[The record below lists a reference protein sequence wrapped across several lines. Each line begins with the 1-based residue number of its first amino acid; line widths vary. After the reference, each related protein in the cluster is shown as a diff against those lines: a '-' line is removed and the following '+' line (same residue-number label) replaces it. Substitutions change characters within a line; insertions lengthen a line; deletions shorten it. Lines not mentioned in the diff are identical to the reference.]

1 MKKITKYII
10 IILTILLI
18 PIIINFYVILST
30 KSQIVD
36 NKDITTNIDY
46 IVVLGAG
53 IRNNRPSPMLED
65 RLKTSIKLYNN
76 GISDKIIL
84 TGDHQSDDYDE
95 VTVMLNYLLENNI
108 PKEDIILD
116 NYGISTYDSIYR
128 LKYIY
133 KANNI
138 VIVTQ
143 KYHLYRALYIANKL
157 DIEAI
162 GVTSNLRSY
171 YGQSIREVREILA
184 RDKDFIKT
192 IYKPE
197 SKYIKESMVY

>member
-10 IILTILLI
+10 IILIILLV

>member
-1 MKKITKYII
+1 MKRITKHLI
-10 IILTILLI
+10 IILIILLI

-36 NKDITTNIDY
+36 NKDIATNIDY

-128 LKYIY
+128 LKNVY

-171 YGQSIREVREILA
+171 CGQSIREVREILA

>member
-133 KANNI
+133 KASNI